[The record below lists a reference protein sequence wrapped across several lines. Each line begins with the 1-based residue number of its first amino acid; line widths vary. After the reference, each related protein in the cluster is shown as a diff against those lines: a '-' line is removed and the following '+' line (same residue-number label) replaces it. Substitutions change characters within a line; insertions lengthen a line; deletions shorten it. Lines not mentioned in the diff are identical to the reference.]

1 MCPLERKIGYLDSLS
16 IVDSTEV
23 SVTLMRG
30 SSDNVYQHSL
40 SSTRQGYRYRTSNY
54 DDADERIGVQ
64 DSPERGASQSSVTWG
79 GLMENRAGDISSDH
93 EGEESFCQDGQENL
107 RTGHLSNMLPR
118 LTTIG
123 RRSSF
128 IEDGEPPP
136 AKEPLPTKQKPVAW
150 KDLPHKG
157 QLAILTIA
165 RLSEPLTQTSLQA
178 YMFYQLKS
186 FDPSLADSAIATQ
199 AGLLQGSFTAA
210 QFVTAILWGRV
221 ADSDWGGRKM
231 VLLIGLLGTCLSC
244 VGFGFSR
251 SFLQAAIFRT
261 LGGALN
267 GNVGVMRTMVAE
279 IVREKK

>member
-1 MCPLERKIGYLDSLS
+1 MCLLVSYTVYLDSLS
-16 IVDSTEV
+16 IVVFTEV

-30 SSDNVYQHSL
+30 PSHNVDQHSL
-40 SSTRQGYRYRTSNY
+40 SSTGQGYQYRTSDY
-54 DDADERIGVQ
+54 DDADEGISSQ
-64 DSPERGASQSSVTWG
+64 DRPGPGAAPSSVTWKS
-79 GLMENRAGDISSDH
+79 MEDRARDISSDH
-93 EGEESFCQDGQENL
+93 EGEDSFCQDGKDNL

-128 IEDGEPPP
+128 VEDGEPPP
-136 AKEPLPTKQKPVAW
+136 AEEPLPKKQKPVAW

>member
-1 MCPLERKIGYLDSLS
+1 MHDGGLSLHEGTEPGPSQSRGTRRVEKNMAGYTDADYDGEDSLS
-16 IVDSTEV
+16 
-23 SVTLMRG
+23 
-30 SSDNVYQHSL
+30 
-40 SSTRQGYRYRTSNY
+40 QG
-54 DDADERIGVQ
+54 
-64 DSPERGASQSSVTWG
+64 
-79 GLMENRAGDISSDH
+79 
-93 EGEESFCQDGQENL
+93 GQESP
-107 RTGHLSNMLPR
+107 RTGQLSNLLPR
-118 LTTIG
+118 LSTIG

-128 IEDGEPPP
+128 IEDGEALP
-136 AKEPLPTKQKPVAW
+136 AEEPLPKRQKPVAW

-186 FDPSLADSAIATQ
+186 FDPSLEDSAIAAQ

-221 ADSDWGGRKM
+221 ADSDWGGRKL

-251 SFLQAAIFRT
+251 SFFQAAVFRT

-267 GNVGVMRTMVAE
+267 GNVGVMRTMIAE

>member
-1 MCPLERKIGYLDSLS
+1 
-16 IVDSTEV
+16 
-23 SVTLMRG
+23 MRG
-30 SSDNVYQHSL
+30 TNDNNVYHSL
-40 SSTRQGYRYRTSNY
+40 SSTGQGYQHRTSDF
-54 DDADERIGVQ
+54 DDADESTNSQ
-64 DSPERGASQSSVTWG
+64 DRPGPGPAQSSETWG
-79 GLMENRAGDISSDH
+79 ITEDRAGHLSSDH
-93 EGEESFCQDGQENL
+93 EGEDGIRQDRKESL
-107 RTGHLSNMLPR
+107 RRAHRRSTILPR
-118 LTTIG
+118 LSTTV

-128 IEDGEPPP
+128 IEDDEALPTE
-136 AKEPLPTKQKPVAW
+136 EPLPRKQEPVAW

-186 FDPSLADSAIATQ
+186 FDPSLADSAIAAQ
-199 AGLLQGSFTAA
+199 AGILQGSFTAA

-231 VLLIGLLGTCLSC
+231 VLLIGLLGTCFSC
-244 VGFGFSR
+244 VGFGFST

-267 GNVGVMRTMVAE
+267 GNVGVMRTMIAE
-279 IVREKK
+279 IVQEKK

>member
-1 MCPLERKIGYLDSLS
+1 MVGPNHD
-16 IVDSTEV
+16 VD
-23 SVTLMRG
+23 
-30 SSDNVYQHSL
+30 QHSL
-40 SSTRQGYRYRTSNY
+40 SSTRQGYKHWTPTY
-54 DDADERIGVQ
+54 DGDDESINSQ
-64 DSPERGASQSSVTWG
+64 DGLDRGSSQSSGLRGLEENG
-79 GLMENRAGDISSDH
+79 GGYIGSDYG
-93 EGEESFCQDGQENL
+93 GEDSFRPDGKDSPRSGQP
-107 RTGHLSNMLPR
+107 SNMLPS
-118 LTTIG
+118 LSTIG
-123 RRSSF
+123 RRTSF
-128 IEDGEPPP
+128 IGDGE
-136 AKEPLPTKQKPVAW
+136 ALSAEEPLPKKLKPVGW
-150 KDLPHKG
+150 KDLPHKC
-157 QLAILTIA
+157 QLAILTMA

-186 FDPSLADSAIATQ
+186 FDPSLADSAIAAQ

-267 GNVGVMRTMVAE
+267 GNVGVMRTMIAE